1 MYLHL
6 GRETVVKTSTVIGIF
21 DIENTSV
28 SKITK
33 EFLNSFSPTQ
43 VVNVSEDLPK
53 SFVVAK
59 ENEKTVIYI
68 SPISVST
75 LKKRGNLQKL

>member
-28 SKITK
+28 SKITR